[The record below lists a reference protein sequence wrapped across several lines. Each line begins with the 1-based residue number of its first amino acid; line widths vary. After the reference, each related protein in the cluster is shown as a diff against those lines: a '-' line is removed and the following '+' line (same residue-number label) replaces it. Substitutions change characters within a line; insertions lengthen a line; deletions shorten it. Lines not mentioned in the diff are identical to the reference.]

1 MLQIHPVH
9 LLRQDHLVV
18 VKIVD
23 FYQTRKNPE
32 GLNASAKMPY
42 LPILLADRRLLKE
55 NLNASARMSDHL
67 VEMKIVD
74 FYKTGKNPEYLNT
87 NARVS

>member
-1 MLQIHPVH
+1 
-9 LLRQDHLVV
+9 V

-42 LPILLADRRLLKE
+42 LPILLADRRLLK
-55 NLNASARMSDHL
+55 
-67 VEMKIVD
+67 
-74 FYKTGKNPEYLNT
+74 
-87 NARVS
+87 